1 MYVYIRAGVEFD
13 REKKRERERD
23 REIFDGEEKR
33 REEIPMALTES
44 SIETRSPSMRRISF
58 VPSHRASKRLKTT
71 LSLDLF
77 QLEKNCAFRRFS
89 KIFENLLQRRR
100 KKGEKEGKKKEKGK
114 DGLNGISIY
123 RGESR

>member
-1 MYVYIRAGVEFD
+1 
-13 REKKRERERD
+13 
-23 REIFDGEEKR
+23 
-33 REEIPMALTES
+33 MALTES

-77 QLEKNCAFRRFS
+77 QLEKNCAVRRFS

-100 KKGEKEGKKKEKGK
+100 KKERKKGEKEKKEKGK